1 MHAHMHAQT
10 STHTHA
16 HTHALTH
23 RLSPAL
29 SSQCVRCGGSTHSLL
44 CLMSAHA
51 KERRSDK
58 RCTWHRCDVT
68 KDSHTLSPA
77 LKQALQPLQCNLYTH
92 IYAHVQFVYVV
103 ISIIYMRMSVHNQQH
118 GIGLALTNRECVS
131 VLACTY
137 IHEHVYMN
145 HASTQYFTG
154 YVHTYVRGEPSRVV
168 IWSADH

>member
-1 MHAHMHAQT
+1 MNACTHACSHAQT

-29 SSQCVRCGGSTHSLL
+29 SWQCVRCGGSTHSLW
-44 CLMSAHA
+44 CPMSAHA

-58 RCTWHRCDVT
+58 RCTWQRCDVT
-68 KDSHTLSPA
+68 KDSHTLS
-77 LKQALQPLQCNLYTH
+77 LTILRQALQPLQCNSYTH
-92 IYAHVQFVYVV
+92 IYAHIQFVYVV
-103 ISIIYMRMSVHNQQH
+103 ISIIYMQMSVHNQQH

-131 VLACTY
+131 VLACTRT
-137 IHEHVYMN
+137 HKHVYKN

-154 YVHTYVRGEPSRVV
+154 YVHTYVRT
-168 IWSADH
+168 W